1 MRPTKHTKISPAIL
15 KRQPMDKSRTLFARS
30 AAYALFSNL
39 AHSPHEDYIIFSDLE
54 NVIQEIEQVLPF
66 EVDFSSII
74 NETNK
79 VTDNN
84 WKNIVQSYSALFE
97 VGDDGPPIPIRESAN
112 DSLAFKKEEI
122 TRYYDYFGY
131 TVSENRKWESDHLS
145 IELEFIHFLCQGERE
160 SEDALSFQLAQ
171 KDFIDRHLILW
182 LASVHYKMEQLDAH
196 PFWMAIFSALFTFIQ
211 KDLNW
216 LKNQTNELKEAI

>member
-1 MRPTKHTKISPAIL
+1 
-15 KRQPMDKSRTLFARS
+15 MDKSKTLFARS

-39 AHSPHEDYIIFSDLE
+39 VTSPHEDYTIFSDLE
-54 NVIQEIEQVLPF
+54 IVLQEIEQNLPF

-74 NETNK
+74 KETHK

-84 WKNIVQSYSALFE
+84 WGNIIQPYSALFE

-112 DSLAFKKEEI
+112 VSLAFKKEEI
-122 TRYYDYFGY
+122 TRYYDFFGY
-131 TVSENRKWESDHLS
+131 TVSENRNWESDHLS
-145 IELEFIHFLCQGERE
+145 IEVEFIHFLCQGERK

-171 KDFIDRHLILW
+171 KDFIDRHLLMW
-182 LASVHYKMEQLDAH
+182 LASIHYKMKQIDAH
-196 PFWMAIFSALFTFIQ
+196 PYWMAIFSTLFTFIQ

-216 LKNQTNELKEAI
+216 LKAQTKELKEAV